1 MLDTPLKNAVGVGI
15 SIALIARN
23 LASVVAPVDIG
34 NTLILMLLTTF
45 ETTIFSKVV
54 PWGKLPP
61 RTHRPLPVWTEE
73 QGTVNCPIVAV
84 MLTAYVLMTSY
95 IK

>member
-1 MLDTPLKNAVGVGI
+1 MLDTPLKNAVGAGI

-45 ETTIFSKVV
+45 ETTIFS
-54 PWGKLPP
+54 
-61 RTHRPLPVWTEE
+61 PLPVWTEE

-95 IK
+95 KPHPLVGGAVD